1 MKTLTTLATLFLL
14 TGFMG
19 QAQNTANGKMNA
31 TFHKTFAIEKDGTE
45 VPYNV
50 KVMEHRN
57 YPVSLDKKDQAM
69 VNQDRN
75 TKPAQVTKLIAVD
88 TDNDKEYDHYM
99 VLKYTKSVTDSFKVI
114 PTKKGFAVKVND
126 KTMEYFVTKGIYFI
140 NNEDQ
145 DFFFVEEFKEIG

>member
-1 MKTLTTLATLFLL
+1 MKTLTTLATIFLL

-31 TFHKTFAIEKDGTE
+31 TIHKTFAIEKDGTE

-145 DFFFVEEFKEIG
+145 DFFYVEEFKEIG